1 MHYRHRPPS
10 RTSASMQ
17 PPHHPTQF
25 PYYPPHRALAQP
37 RVPYVRV
44 DEVEEVAAWDVGQH
58 EGLQRRL
65 GGAPGGGR
73 EEVQEGRDGGVRYVL
88 PTAIKFKLGEGGRKG
103 KGKGGGGLLTRSTSA
118 SLSNVSAVTRLS
130 RGATLT
136 ATSSPA
142 PSRSWFTSCASQ
154 TLLNAPR
161 PRARMSERESESSAL
176 VTRVPDSRSG
186 CKSSIGEGAEPA
198 EAGD

>member
-1 MHYRHRPPS
+1 
-10 RTSASMQ
+10 MQ

-37 RVPYVRV
+37 RVPYVGV

-88 PTAIKFKLGEGGRKG
+88 PTAIKFKLGEGGREG
-103 KGKGGGGLLTRSTSA
+103 KGRG
-118 SLSNVSAVTRLS
+118 VVYS
-130 RGATLT
+130 RAAPL
-136 ATSSPA
+136 P
-142 PSRSWFTSCASQ
+142 PSRT
-154 TLLNAPR
+154 
-161 PRARMSERESESSAL
+161 
-176 VTRVPDSRSG
+176 
-186 CKSSIGEGAEPA
+186 
-198 EAGD
+198 